1 MTASSN
7 QTTDEAAAQQQPLFL
22 HKPPYGDHLEARGWA
37 FDAIGRSLSFIGNAV
52 FVGTAVVHQAKINA
66 GCLPEDVECTGV
78 TQYGIRPSSFL
89 ALYNVIVGLASSAL
103 LPLLGA
109 IVDHT
114 SSRLFVARISAISY
128 CILLFPMIFISQ
140 ATWFAVAVL
149 LIITALIG
157 WIHTGMTFAYLPEM
171 SDDKKTLER
180 LNTSFTVIQFTTNV
194 VYIVV
199 VVGIAAGA
207 GWMDDSLATARLAQ
221 SISFVITTAFWG
233 IAWLKLM
240 GPRPAMSQ
248 LPPGKHL
255 LTIGFRTIYRTSID
269 IAKHHR
275 ALGWFYGA
283 LAFSESAT
291 QALLIIIT
299 TYSIELLNFSSS
311 EAGVMYLIV
320 LLSSVLGCYLSE
332 LSLRLLSP
340 IRSNQLCIVS
350 MALFTALAATFVK
363 DSHALF
369 YMFASFWG
377 VCGGWKYT
385 IERYLAITIIPK
397 NKDAELMG
405 AYLFFGQ
412 ILSWLPPLVFT
423 ALNEAGISIR
433 ISMLSL
439 LIFWFIAVICLQ
451 VMGPYENALRQANE
465 AVEDSSLVDNNTAEA
480 VEEPESKQ
488 SSEAPS

>member
-1 MTASSN
+1 MRASD
-7 QTTDEAAAQQQPLFL
+7 QADEAVQQPLFL

-66 GCLPEDVECTGV
+66 GCQPEVVECTGV

-114 SSRLFVARISAISY
+114 PNRLLVARISAIAY
-128 CILLFPMIFISQ
+128 CIILFPMIFISQ
-140 ATWFAVAVL
+140 ATWFAVAIL
-149 LIITALIG
+149 LIVTAMIG
-157 WIHTGMTFAYLPEM
+157 WVHSGMTFAYLPEM
-171 SDDKKTLER
+171 SDDKKALER

-194 VYIVV
+194 IYIVV
-199 VVGIAAGA
+199 VVGIAAAA
-207 GWMDDSLATARLAQ
+207 GWVDDSLATARLAQ
-221 SISFVITTAFWG
+221 SINFVITTAFWG
-233 IAWLKLM
+233 AAWSKLM

-248 LPPGKHL
+248 LPPDKTL

-269 IAKHHR
+269 IAKNHT
-275 ALGWFYGA
+275 ALGWFYAA

-291 QALLIIIT
+291 QALLIIVT
-299 TYSIELLNFSSS
+299 TYSIEQLNFSSV
-311 EAGVMYLIV
+311 EAGIMYLIM
-320 LLSSVLGCYLSE
+320 LISSVLGCYISQ

-340 IRSNQLCIVS
+340 IRSNQLCVGS
-350 MALFTALAATFVK
+350 MALFTALAAGFVK
-363 DSHALF
+363 DSRALF

-439 LIFWFIAVICLQ
+439 LVFWFISVICLQ
-451 VMGPYENALRQANE
+451 FMGPYENALRQANE
-465 AVEDSSLVDNNTAEA
+465 AIEDSFPAEDTAPES
-480 VEEPESKQ
+480 VEEPESKEL
-488 SSEAPS
+488 SEVPS

>member
-1 MTASSN
+1 MTASDS
-7 QTTDEAAAQQQPLFL
+7 QTTEEAAAHQPLFL
-22 HKPPYGDHLEARGWA
+22 HKPPYGDHSEARGWA

-66 GCLPEDVECTGV
+66 GCLPEEIECTGI

-89 ALYNVIVGLASSAL
+89 ALYNVIVGLASSAI

-109 IVDHT
+109 IIDHT
-114 SSRLFVARISAISY
+114 PSRLMVARISAITY

-140 ATWFAVAVL
+140 STWFAVAIL
-149 LIITALIG
+149 LLLTALIG
-157 WIHTGMTFAYLPEM
+157 WIHSGMSFAYLPEM

-194 VYIVV
+194 IYIVV

-221 SISFVITTAFWG
+221 SINFVITTAVWG
-233 IAWLKLM
+233 IAWFKLM

-248 LPPGKHL
+248 LPPGRHL
-255 LTIGFRTIYRTSID
+255 LTIGFRTIYRTSVD

-275 ALGWFYGA
+275 ALGWFYVA

-299 TYSIELLNFSSS
+299 TYSIELLNFSSIQ
-311 EAGVMYLIV
+311 AGIMYLIV
-320 LLSSVLGCYLSE
+320 LLSSVLGCYISE

-340 IRSNQLCIVS
+340 RRSNQLCLGS
-350 MALFTALAATFVK
+350 MALFTALAAAFVK

-369 YMFASFWG
+369 YVFASFWG

-385 IERYLAITIIPK
+385 IGK
-397 NKDAELMG
+397 WQN
-405 AYLFFGQ
+405 
-412 ILSWLPPLVFT
+412 
-423 ALNEAGISIR
+423 
-433 ISMLSL
+433 
-439 LIFWFIAVICLQ
+439 
-451 VMGPYENALRQANE
+451 
-465 AVEDSSLVDNNTAEA
+465 
-480 VEEPESKQ
+480 
-488 SSEAPS
+488 

>member
-1 MTASSN
+1 MTASEDI
-7 QTTDEAAAQQQPLFL
+7 QTTDAAVTQQQQQPLFL
-22 HKPPYGDHLEARGWA
+22 HKPPYGNHLEARGWA
-37 FDAIGRSLSFIGNAV
+37 FDAIGRSLSFVGNAV

-66 GCLPEDVECTGV
+66 GCLPEDSDVECTGV

-114 SSRLFVARISAISY
+114 PHRLMVARISAIAY

-140 ATWFAVAVL
+140 STWFAVAIL
-149 LIITALIG
+149 LLLTALLG
-157 WIHTGMTFAYLPEM
+157 WIHSGMSFAYLPEM

-180 LNTSFTVIQFTTNV
+180 LNTSFTVVQFTTNV
-194 VYIVV
+194 IYIVV
-199 VVGIAAGA
+199 VVGLAAAAG
-207 GWMDDSLATARLAQ
+207 WVDDSLATARLAQ
-221 SISFVITTAFWG
+221 SINFVTTTLFWG

-240 GPRPAMSQ
+240 GPRPAMSA
-248 LPPGKHL
+248 LPPGKRL

-299 TYSIELLNFSSS
+299 TYSIELLNFSST
-311 EAGVMYLIV
+311 EAGIMYLIV
-320 LLSSVLGCYLSE
+320 LLSSVVGCYVSE

-340 IRSNQLCIVS
+340 IRSNQLCLGS
-350 MALFTALAATFVK
+350 FALFTALAAAFVK
-363 DSHALF
+363 DSRALF
-369 YMFASFWG
+369 YTFSSFWG

-385 IERYLAITIIPK
+385 IGKSHTMLLYYNLLA
-397 NKDAELMG
+397 
-405 AYLFFGQ
+405 
-412 ILSWLPPLVFT
+412 
-423 ALNEAGISIR
+423 
-433 ISMLSL
+433 
-439 LIFWFIAVICLQ
+439 
-451 VMGPYENALRQANE
+451 
-465 AVEDSSLVDNNTAEA
+465 
-480 VEEPESKQ
+480 
-488 SSEAPS
+488 

>member
-128 CILLFPMIFISQ
+128 CILLFPMVFISQ

-149 LIITALIG
+149 LIVTALIG

-194 VYIVV
+194 IYIVV

-207 GWMDDSLATARLAQ
+207 GWMDDSIATARLAQ

-269 IAKHHR
+269 IAKYHK

-320 LLSSVLGCYLSE
+320 LISSVIGCYISE

-340 IRSNQLCIVS
+340 IRSNQLCIMS
-350 MALFTALAATFVK
+350 MALFTALAAAFVK
-363 DSHALF
+363 ESRALF

-439 LIFWFIAVICLQ
+439 LIFWFIAVICLH

>member
-180 LNTSFTVIQFTTNV
+180 LNTSFT
-194 VYIVV
+194 
-199 VVGIAAGA
+199 
-207 GWMDDSLATARLAQ
+207 
-221 SISFVITTAFWG
+221 
-233 IAWLKLM
+233 
-240 GPRPAMSQ
+240 
-248 LPPGKHL
+248 
-255 LTIGFRTIYRTSID
+255 
-269 IAKHHR
+269 
-275 ALGWFYGA
+275 
-283 LAFSESAT
+283 
-291 QALLIIIT
+291 
-299 TYSIELLNFSSS
+299 
-311 EAGVMYLIV
+311 
-320 LLSSVLGCYLSE
+320 
-332 LSLRLLSP
+332 
-340 IRSNQLCIVS
+340 
-350 MALFTALAATFVK
+350 
-363 DSHALF
+363 
-369 YMFASFWG
+369 
-377 VCGGWKYT
+377 
-385 IERYLAITIIPK
+385 
-397 NKDAELMG
+397 
-405 AYLFFGQ
+405 
-412 ILSWLPPLVFT
+412 
-423 ALNEAGISIR
+423 
-433 ISMLSL
+433 
-439 LIFWFIAVICLQ
+439 
-451 VMGPYENALRQANE
+451 
-465 AVEDSSLVDNNTAEA
+465 
-480 VEEPESKQ
+480 
-488 SSEAPS
+488 

>member
-1 MTASSN
+1 MTASQEDRSS
-7 QTTDEAAAQQQPLFL
+7 QTTEVAAAQQPLFL

-52 FVGTAVVHQAKINA
+52 FVGTAVVQQAKLNA
-66 GCLPEDVECTGV
+66 GCLPEEVECTGV

-114 SSRLFVARISAISY
+114 PSRLMVARISAVSY

-140 ATWFAVAVL
+140 ATWFAVAIL
-149 LIITALIG
+149 LLLTALIG
-157 WIHTGMTFAYLPEM
+157 WIHSGMSFAYLPEM
-171 SDDKKTLER
+171 NDDKKTLER

-194 VYIVV
+194 IYIVV

-207 GWMDDSLATARLAQ
+207 GWMNDSLATARLAQ
-221 SISFVITTAFWG
+221 SINFFVTTVFWG
-233 IAWLKLM
+233 IVWLKLM

-248 LPPGKHL
+248 LPPGRHL

-275 ALGWFYGA
+275 ALGWFYGS

-299 TYSIELLNFSSS
+299 TYSIELLNFSSIQ
-311 EAGVMYLIV
+311 AGIMYLIV
-320 LLSSVLGCYLSE
+320 LLSSVLGCYISE

-340 IRSNQLCIVS
+340 RRSNQLCLGS
-350 MALFTALAATFVK
+350 MALFTALAAAFVK

-369 YMFASFWG
+369 YTFASFWG

-385 IERYLAITIIPK
+385 IGK
-397 NKDAELMG
+397 
-405 AYLFFGQ
+405 
-412 ILSWLPPLVFT
+412 
-423 ALNEAGISIR
+423 
-433 ISMLSL
+433 
-439 LIFWFIAVICLQ
+439 
-451 VMGPYENALRQANE
+451 
-465 AVEDSSLVDNNTAEA
+465 
-480 VEEPESKQ
+480 
-488 SSEAPS
+488 

>member
-1 MTASSN
+1 MTASN

-207 GWMDDSLATARLAQ
+207 GWMDDSLATAQLAQ

-248 LPPGKHL
+248 LPPEKHL

-320 LLSSVLGCYLSE
+320 LISSVIGCYISE

-340 IRSNQLCIVS
+340 IRSNQLCIMS
-350 MALFTALAATFVK
+350 MALFTALAAAFVK
-363 DSHALF
+363 ESRALF

-480 VEEPESKQ
+480 VEEPKSKQ